1 MRMKRKRVS
10 AADRRKQIVQVAM
23 DLFASRGFRGTT
35 TRRIAQKVGV
45 NEAIIFRHFPHKEDL
60 YWAVIDH
67 KCRDTRGRQD
77 ASEKLGADGDDREI
91 FAAIAEDLLRRNSE
105 DTTLTRLLL
114 FSSLENHRLPHRFF
128 RTYVSG
134 YYEMLADHIRRRIQ
148 KGRFRHTDPMLAARG
163 FLGMVTYHFLVQEL
177 FGGKS
182 SVKYDPRRASR
193 VLTDIWLNGMHNPD
207 GESALSGTRT
217 GESKEHSPKA
227 EAYLS

>member
-1 MRMKRKRVS
+1 MRKKHKRVS
-10 AADRRKQIVQVAM
+10 AADRRRQIIQVAM

-35 TRRIAQKVGV
+35 TRQIAQKIGV
-45 NEAIIFRHFPHKEDL
+45 NEAIIFRHFSHKEDL

-67 KCRDTRGRQD
+67 KCRDTHRRRD

-105 DTTLTRLLL
+105 DTTLARLLL

-128 RTYVSG
+128 RTYVAG
-134 YYEMLADHIRRRIQ
+134 YYESLAGHIRRRME
-148 KGRFRHTDPMLAARG
+148 KGTFRHTDPMLAARG

-177 FGGKS
+177 FGGKRS
-182 SVKYDPRRASR
+182 AKYDSKRASR

-207 GESALSGTRT
+207 GEDAHSATRT
-217 GESKEHSPKA
+217 SESKENLPKV